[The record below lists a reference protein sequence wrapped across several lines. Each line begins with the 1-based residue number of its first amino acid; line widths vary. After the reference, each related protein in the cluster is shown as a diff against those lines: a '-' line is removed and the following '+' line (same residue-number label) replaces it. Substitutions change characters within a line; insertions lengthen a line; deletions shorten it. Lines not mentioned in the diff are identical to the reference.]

1 MKVWIST
8 REREM
13 YLQVLDPDL
22 LVSFTSSSSTP
33 PDPPVHFVRYTIS
46 SLPFASC
53 SSAPY
58 ASCVSSSYTPAPR
71 CRVAWGSCMPRA
83 LMWPG
88 RGLTMAWIRRGGA
101 GRGLTTAWMPT
112 HGSLGEAAYGAHA
125 SRWYSP
131 LPPRSAVVAHGADR
145 RLP

>member
-71 CRVAWGSCMPRA
+71 CRVARGSCVPGA
-83 LMWPG
+83 LLWP
-88 RGLTMAWIRRGGA
+88 